1 MSKMAVEAA
10 NFDIFIVCFQNVAR
24 VRGVIGL
31 ATGGSRTYLYT
42 PPTKAIAL
50 GKWV

>member
-1 MSKMAVEAA
+1 MAATAA
-10 NFDIFIVCFQNVAR
+10 IFDILIFCFSDRAR
-24 VRGVIGL
+24 VGGGIGL